1 MVLCLIFK
9 SSSHFIFVY
18 GVRVCSK
25 ILCLY
30 SSFSLVPYNRGG
42 QIFFIK
48 HKIIISGFVGHVVV
62 TIQLSHYSQKQPY
75 LIGI

>member
-1 MVLCLIFK
+1 MVSCLIFK

-18 GVRVCSK
+18 GVIVCSK

-42 QIFFIK
+42 RVFFMK
-48 HKIIISGFVGHVVV
+48 HKIIISGFVGHVVA
-62 TIQLSHYSQKQPY
+62 TTQLSHYSQKQPY
-75 LIGI
+75 LIGK